1 MRATALVCLFLSGCV
16 YDYSALEKP
25 AGDAGSSGSISGDD
39 SGGGGSTSH
48 PGGKM
53 STTPDSGA
61 GGVGASGGVGVIF
74 VMGSGGSVGATSGDT
89 HSGGTA
95 GTGGARGAGAGGA
108 TVGGVGGA
116 GGGGARGA
124 AGDLGATGGGK
135 AGAGGGASLTILSID
150 FVGGLPVA
158 DGAAGI
164 TAAPALTS
172 TDVAGAK
179 PAAHWNSAFGAAGVL
194 SSLTL
199 SDGTLS
205 SAKLTWSSPPTAV
218 TAPGVWRLQLSGAGA
233 DAIMMDGYLDPT
245 SSALPATILVANLPA
260 SLASVGYDVYVY
272 CLGDIALASE
282 TRTYKYTIGATSITV
297 SQSGTSPTTF
307 GGFQMVAQNNGTGNY
322 VVFHNV
328 TGTTFSLVAT
338 PGTGDFK
345 RAPVNGI
352 QIVSGGGGG

>member
-1 MRATALVCLFLSGCV
+1 MRAAVLVCLFVSGCV

-25 AGDAGSSGSISGDD
+25 AGDAGSSGSISGGDGD
-39 SGGGGSTSH
+39 H

-53 STTPDSGA
+53 SSTPDSGA
-61 GGVGASGGVGVIF
+61 GGIGGTGGFGAIF
-74 VMGSGGSVGATSGDT
+74 VMGSGGSLAATGGDT
-89 HSGGTA
+89 HSGGAA
-95 GTGGARGAGAGGA
+95 GTGGARGIGAGGA
-108 TVGGVGGA
+108 MVVGVGGA
-116 GGGGARGA
+116 GGGARGA

-135 AGAGGGASLTILSID
+135 AGAGGGASLTILSVD
-150 FVGGLPVA
+150 FVGGLPTA

-199 SDGTLS
+199 ADGTSS

-245 SSALPATILVANLPA
+245 STALPATILVANLPA

-272 CLGDIALASE
+272 CLGDIALATE
-282 TRTYKYTIGATSITV
+282 TRTYKYTIGATSIMV
-297 SQSGTSPTTF
+297 SQTGVSPTTF

-352 QIVSGGGGG
+352 QIVSPP